1 MLCWSQVI
9 KRIKLYL
16 GLLIC
21 PDWWPNRSSF
31 VKLEALF
38 KNKLSKKALK
48 NVFSVILTLSKSLA
62 QSEAQT
68 RETDDSDP
76 NNSITRYVGS
86 DPIFGR
92 IRIPNSGNRF
102 NRVEF
107 SLGPKPTRPDPWTP
121 LIVASSP
128 SFFHC
133 HTLGGDLYPNTT
145 HTYSKCRECFG
156 AWKVLRICQKKPLR
170 LGRCN
175 RAVLRDLKI
184 KLVKTR
190 LREVR

>member
-1 MLCWSQVI
+1 MCCVELITDSQVI
-9 KRIKLYL
+9 KRVKLYL

-38 KNKLSKKALK
+38 ENKLSKKAQK
-48 NVFSVILTLSKSLA
+48 NVFSVISTLSKSPA

-76 NNSITRYVGS
+76 DNPITRYIGS

-102 NRVEF
+102 NQVEF

-121 LIVASSP
+121 LIMTGTLTGFLKCLNMVSSG
-128 SFFHC
+128 S
-133 HTLGGDLYPNTT
+133 
-145 HTYSKCRECFG
+145 
-156 AWKVLRICQKKPLR
+156 
-170 LGRCN
+170 
-175 RAVLRDLKI
+175 
-184 KLVKTR
+184 
-190 LREVR
+190 

>member
-1 MLCWSQVI
+1 M
-9 KRIKLYL
+9 

-31 VKLEALF
+31 DKQEALF
-38 KNKLSKKALK
+38 ENKLSKKAQK
-48 NVFSVILTLSKSLA
+48 NVFSVILTLSKSPA

-76 NNSITRYVGS
+76 DNPITRYIGS

-107 SLGPKPTRPDPWTP
+107 GLGLKPTQPDPWTP
-121 LIVASSP
+121 LRMIVQRGSCPQPTRS
-128 SFFHC
+128 
-133 HTLGGDLYPNTT
+133 
-145 HTYSKCRECFG
+145 
-156 AWKVLRICQKKPLR
+156 WKDKWRMEEVWVTSVVPITKPLMIKSEWQEEK
-170 LGRCN
+170 
-175 RAVLRDLKI
+175 KI
-184 KLVKTR
+184 QY
-190 LREVR
+190 